1 MLCCFVLRCFA
12 PNYFGLDVAVL
23 LGVFLCLS
31 HVAVHVDCGI
41 PQRPEAFTSE
51 DELRDYLGNL
61 NNYLSVAGRPR

>member
-1 MLCCFVLRCFA
+1 MLLCDSARTRSVTVQ
-12 PNYFGLDVAVL
+12 DVAVL

>member
-1 MLCCFVLRCFA
+1 MLLCDSAWTRSVTVQ
-12 PNYFGLDVAVL
+12 DVAVL

-31 HVAVHVDCGI
+31 HVDCGI